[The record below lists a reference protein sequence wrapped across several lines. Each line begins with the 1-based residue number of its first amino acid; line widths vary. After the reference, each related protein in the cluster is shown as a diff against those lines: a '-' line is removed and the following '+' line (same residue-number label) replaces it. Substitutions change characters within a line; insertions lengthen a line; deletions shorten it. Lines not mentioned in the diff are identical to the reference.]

1 MPDSTVNAIDF
12 RKYLTLLREMVPDTV
27 DLYAC
32 DTTGRQM
39 ASDEN
44 NSQQIIPNNI
54 IIEIKLLSG
63 LLCIP
68 DESFSR
74 HNKED
79 HQLIP
84 VINTLDE
91 PIAYLVATMND
102 NSDSSIET
110 LSSLINKSASPVLS
124 CIENEYQLTA
134 ELDAMAS
141 ELAIR
146 YEELNLVYE
155 TNDCITDSRDEYSAL
170 SELIE
175 KYIDHLDVDM
185 IALAFPK
192 QEQIFSASNDKAP
205 IPEAYDIV
213 NTLCQTYLKQAKP
226 GDNCLV
232 INDFTDLQRNKY
244 DLHTACKVM
253 ACPVLNNRGD
263 VNGILVCINH
273 IQRPDFYNSDKNLLH
288 AVARKVAKIIQSNY
302 DILTGLINQHAF
314 KTIVQDA
321 INRSRTKG
329 LFHCVLN
336 IDLDNL
342 KVINET
348 LGRDAGDHVIRNVAD
363 MLQNKLRS
371 SDSVCYMG
379 EGRYGVLLDQC
390 NIDQGM
396 SVAENLRTLI
406 EVSTFSWK
414 DKAVETSITIG
425 VGLIEPHTH
434 KLDEVLEAA
443 EMARD
448 AAKEI
453 GYNRIQVYRQN
464 DDDFTNRRDHLQ
476 WVTRIQQALRHN
488 EFAVFAQTISPVAP
502 TNESYHFEVLLRM
515 LDKEGSVI
523 PPGKFIPPAEQ
534 FNLMPIIDRWVINK
548 TLELLSS
555 AGFAQ
560 QAGEGIVSI
569 NLSGQSLTDN
579 ELTDYVIDKASKYH
593 IDPECICFEITET
606 AAIHDTR
613 SAQNI
618 FRQLKSHG
626 FKLSLD
632 DFGTGL
638 SSFSYLREMPVDFLK
653 IDGSFVRTILEDNV
667 TSAMVGS
674 INHVG
679 HVMGLK
685 TIAEFVETDEIITA
699 LKHIGVDFLQG
710 YAIAKP
716 VDLSTYLSE
725 LGSSTSALAG

>member
-1 MPDSTVNAIDF
+1 MPDSTVNAISF
-12 RKYLTLLREMVPDTV
+12 GKYLTLLREIVPNTV

-32 DTTGRQM
+32 DTAGCLI
-39 ASDEN
+39 AADDS
-44 NSQQIIPNNI
+44 NSQQTTANNI

-68 DESFSR
+68 DKTFLYPNEKR
-74 HNKED
+74 HY
-79 HQLIP
+79 LIP
-84 VINTLDE
+84 VCNALDE
-91 PIAYLVATMND
+91 PIAYLVAVLND
-102 NSDSSIET
+102 NSESNKEFISN
-110 LSSLINKSASPVLS
+110 LINQSFSTIVS
-124 CIENEYQLTA
+124 CIEKEYQLTT

-141 ELAIR
+141 ELASR

-155 TNDCITDSRDEYSAL
+155 TTDSITDSRDEYNAL
-170 SELIE
+170 TELIE
-175 KYIDHLDVDM
+175 KYVEHLDVDM

-192 QEQIFSASNDKAP
+192 QERIFSASNPGATV
-205 IPEAYDIV
+205 PEAYEIV
-213 NTLCQTYLKQAKP
+213 HNLSQTYLKQAAAD
-226 GDNCLV
+226 DNCLV
-232 INDFTDLQRNKY
+232 INDFTDLQHNKY
-244 DLHTACKVM
+244 DLHIPCKVM
-253 ACPVLNNRGD
+253 ACPVLNSRGE
-263 VNGILVCINH
+263 VNGILMCINH
-273 IQRPDFYNSDKNLLH
+273 IRRPDFYNSDKNLLH
-288 AVARKVAKIIQSNY
+288 AMSRKVAKIVQSNY

-314 KTIVQDA
+314 KTVIQDA
-321 INRSRTKG
+321 IKRSRKKG

-348 LGRDAGDHVIRNVAD
+348 LGRDAGDFIIRSVAD
-363 MLQNKLRS
+363 ILQNKLRS
-371 SDSVCYMG
+371 ADTVCYMG

-396 SVAENLRTLI
+396 QVAENLRKLI
-406 EVSTFSWK
+406 EESNFSWK
-414 DKAVETSITIG
+414 DKPVETSITIG

-434 KLDEVLEAA
+434 KSDEVLEAA

-453 GYNRIQVYRQN
+453 GYNRIQAYRQN
-464 DDDFTNRRDHLQ
+464 DDDFASRKDHLQ
-476 WVTRIQQALRHN
+476 WVTRIQQALRHD
-488 EFAVFAQTISPVAP
+488 EFAVYAQTISPVAD
-502 TNESYHFEVLLRM
+502 TDESYHFEVLLRM
-515 LDKEGSVI
+515 LDKDGSII

-534 FNLMPIIDRWVINK
+534 FNLMPILDRWVVNK
-548 TLELLSS
+548 TLEILSS

-560 QAGEGIVSI
+560 QPGEGIVSI

-579 ELTDYVIDKASKYH
+579 ELTDYVIDKINKYH
-593 IDPECICFEITET
+593 IAPECICFEITET
-606 AAIHDTR
+606 AAIHDTS

-618 FRQLKSHG
+618 FRQLKSRG

-638 SSFSYLREMPVDFLK
+638 SSFSYLRDMPVDFLK

-667 TSAMVGS
+667 TSAMVAS

-699 LKHIGVDFLQG
+699 LKHIGVDYMQG

-716 VDLSTYLSE
+716 ADLPNYLSE
-725 LGSSTSALAG
+725 LRSSTSALAG